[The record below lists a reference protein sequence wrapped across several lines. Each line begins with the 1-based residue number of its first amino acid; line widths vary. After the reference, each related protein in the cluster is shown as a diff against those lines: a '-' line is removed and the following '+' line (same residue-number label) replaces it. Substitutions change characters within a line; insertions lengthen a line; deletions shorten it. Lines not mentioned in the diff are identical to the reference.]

1 MAAAGAHDS
10 TATLPSTTLVPQSPV
25 FEPDTNIAPAVGMAP
40 TMLLLRSMLA
50 SIACASHR
58 SMSSRVSCIIA
69 LLAKPAKVK
78 RRAWRLHRKAGGAHC
93 SAQEGHGHA
102 MQRVMN
108 LAHRGPQR
116 IVCCS
121 QLFPGAQVLKPC
133 RSDQRHGKGARSGQ
147 SSMYLCFRAVITS

>member
-1 MAAAGAHDS
+1 M
-10 TATLPSTTLVPQSPV
+10 ATLTSTMLVPQSPV
-25 FEPDTNIAPAVGMAP
+25 VTPDTDMAFPMGMQL

-58 SMSSRVSCIIA
+58 SMSSRVSCISA
-69 LLAKPAKVK
+69 LLARPAKIK
-78 RRAWRLHRKAGGAHC
+78 RRAWRLHREGGGAHC

-116 IVCCS
+116 IVRCS
-121 QLFPGAQVLKPC
+121 QLFPAAQVLKPC
-133 RSDQRHGKGARSGQ
+133 RSDQRHEKGARSGQ
-147 SSMYLCFRAVITS
+147 SSSKYLCF